1 MWHLVEITGRSMSN
15 FRLALNSVG
24 VEPEL
29 KTTIYKPCS
38 QGEILPRGYKY
49 KGYEY
54 IGYTQATYT
63 HNMYSG
69 SFRQFCFPMSLNIY
83 IFFGTNGKR
92 NGKTNECIVWV
103 CLDKNCVYLTR
114 LCDWTQ
120 KFLTTVGFEIRK
132 KSLFIFFVE
141 RHDS

>member
-15 FRLALNSVG
+15 FRIALNSVG

-54 IGYTQATYT
+54 IGYHTQATHT

-69 SFRQFCFPMSLNIY
+69 SFRQFCFPMSLIY
-83 IFFGTNGKR
+83 ILERTE
-92 NGKTNECIVWV
+92 NEMERQMNVLCEFVWI
-103 CLDKNCVYLTR
+103 
-114 LCDWTQ
+114 
-120 KFLTTVGFEIRK
+120 TTVCI
-132 KSLFIFFVE
+132 
-141 RHDS
+141 